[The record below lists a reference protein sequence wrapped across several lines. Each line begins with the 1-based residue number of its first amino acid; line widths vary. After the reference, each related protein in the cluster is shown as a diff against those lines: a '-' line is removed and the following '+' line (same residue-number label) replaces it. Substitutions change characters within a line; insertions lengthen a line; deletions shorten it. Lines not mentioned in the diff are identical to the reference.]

1 MLALECA
8 PHRSGRRLA
17 MASVAA
23 AAAAPLRS
31 AGQRRG
37 EREQLRGVRAGAQLA
52 DDTSGESS
60 LKSTA
65 PHVTHDTA
73 LGVPWFLSP
82 RPAAAADPTH
92 TRIVGRP
99 RCFVSQRLVTQ
110 IRMAEGATPAHI
122 CSVVPDWQHPTSSS
136 PTQLCTRRRCLTLA
150 GGGEACE
157 ERGHNATSYPC
168 GVDEPIQRRR
178 TCSAT
183 ASTNPYGVVISD
195 HVRLDFD
202 GS

>member
-1 MLALECA
+1 MLALECT

-23 AAAAPLRS
+23 AAAAPLGRQTTTS
-31 AGQRRG
+31 RG
-37 EREQLRGVRAGAQLA
+37 SSSEGCARGT
-52 DDTSGESS
+52 TSGRHGPKIRRAASC
-60 LKSTA
+60 LM
-65 PHVTHDTA
+65 
-73 LGVPWFLSP
+73 GVPWLIAVEASRRGACSRC
-82 RPAAAADPTH
+82 RPD

-99 RCFVSQRLVTQ
+99 RCSISQRLVTP

-136 PTQLCTRRRCLTLA
+136 PTQLCTRRRCLTLE
-150 GGGEACE
+150 GGGEAFHL
-157 ERGHNATSYPC
+157 GQNATSYPC

>member
-1 MLALECA
+1 MHATSVGPTAGDGVGGSGGSGAARPANDEERGSSSEGCA
-8 PHRSGRRLA
+8 P
-17 MASVAA
+17 
-23 AAAAPLRS
+23 
-31 AGQRRG
+31 
-37 EREQLRGVRAGAQLA
+37 GAQLA
-52 DDTSGESS
+52 DDTIESS

-65 PHVTHDTA
+65 PHVTYILHCA
-73 LGVPWFLSP
+73 SRGSCRRGLQPLQ
-82 RPAAAADPTH
+82 TH

-110 IRMAEGATPAHI
+110 IRMAEGATPAQI
-122 CSVVPDWQHPTSSS
+122 RSVVPDWQHPTASSS
-136 PTQLCTRRRCLTLA
+136 PSHWCTRRRCLTLE

-157 ERGHNATSYPC
+157 ESLGHNATSYPC